1 MGSETC
7 GELTRSELN
16 KEQNQ
21 LKPLLELWILVHK
34 RLTFFS
40 HYLHKTLTISE
51 TSNPVQSWHFDD
63 KSEQV
68 VNEGIK
74 RLVSH
79 HAPRKVSYWLQFI
92 VDEKLRRHHNKTYT
106 NIQQKIS
113 LLFTNKSVKMIL
125 VLRCDQSNRATWK
138 YQLRNAFEWYTV
150 EYPTSHLYFLVYAK
164 AFRWVFIPGKYKWR
178 VGYSGHGRT
187 VDLMTRL
194 QRNDIFLW
202 AGGNGCQGHI
212 CILRIAQELACNGG
226 WGLAWHEGLFWWHS
240 HCGCRYCSPH
250 WKLTELDACMKKVLL
265 WYFTWT
271 HQMSKESH
279 TTC

>member
-138 YQLRNAFEWYTV
+138 YQSCNAFEWYYRIPWNIPRVTCIFWYTQGPLG
-150 EYPTSHLYFLVYAK
+150 ECLYQENTSDG
-164 AFRWVFIPGKYKWR
+164 WDIPAM
-178 VGYSGHGRT
+178 V
-187 VDLMTRL
+187 
-194 QRNDIFLW
+194 
-202 AGGNGCQGHI
+202 
-212 CILRIAQELACNGG
+212 IL
-226 WGLAWHEGLFWWHS
+226 
-240 HCGCRYCSPH
+240 
-250 WKLTELDACMKKVLL
+250 
-265 WYFTWT
+265 
-271 HQMSKESH
+271 
-279 TTC
+279 